1 MVARAVSAEEFG
13 EDARCVDEI
22 LRTAS
27 AFFAAAELDRRWL
40 PTSAPDS
47 RFLYINHART
57 DSSDESS
64 TTDSYA
70 GAHVK
75 MSDYFFAHAPGRA
88 PQISDIAKWFHHVVA
103 SENAN
108 T

>member
-1 MVARAVSAEEFG
+1 VKTLGVGMRSCAPRARFSP
-13 EDARCVDEI
+13 R
-22 LRTAS
+22 RSSTA
-27 AFFAAAELDRRWL
+27 AGL

>member
-1 MVARAVSAEEFG
+1 MGVVGAQVIRHPAVAAV
-13 EDARCVDEI
+13 
-22 LRTAS
+22 TAS
-27 AFFAAAELDRRWL
+27 EHASDGGSVGLF
-40 PTSAPDS
+40 
-47 RFLYINHART
+47 INHARI

-103 SENAN
+103 SEKAN